1 MNICLVEKTGN
12 VKRNFTAAQMKELRS
27 FGIVGTLDQIIMTS
41 APIMQALSTQLGIQ
55 NILLGDASAES
66 KFDALCKK
74 LRETSTS
81 FKGCRIMTP
90 RSVYN
95 IRVSK
100 YVWNVK
106 FVLLHPIRPQTHLFR
121 AFPHTGT
128 VIATPRHSQAA
139 WVNATETSYKEL
151 TNPKRRV
158 SETRSK
164 RWRRS

>member
-74 LRETSTS
+74 LRETSKS

-100 YVWNVK
+100 YV
-106 FVLLHPIRPQTHLFR
+106 
-121 AFPHTGT
+121 
-128 VIATPRHSQAA
+128 
-139 WVNATETSYKEL
+139 
-151 TNPKRRV
+151 
-158 SETRSK
+158 
-164 RWRRS
+164 